1 MAWTLDTSGLLVSDG
16 NVVTEE
22 GQPKGKQHN
31 FQFYFHKSKNEQNP
45 TFFYKQ

>member
-22 GQPKGKQHN
+22 GQPKGKLYN
-31 FQFYFHKSKNEQNP
+31 FIFGRVKLSRILL
-45 TFFYKQ
+45 FFLNSQ

>member
-22 GQPKGKQHN
+22 GQPKGKQYN
-31 FQFYFHKSKNEQNP
+31 FFHKSKTEQNP